1 MSEEKTKKDIY
12 VSARQSHLVTE
23 VTQRHTYDSFTLTA
37 TGTKQVSLIIPFMV
51 KRVKFNFSYYFKSDI
66 NVNFLVTS
74 DLVYNDVVGNLNKF
88 AIYSAVPQ
96 AYTIGT
102 LTSDTIIE
110 YVFKEPRQVN
120 GTYNFKFTEQNG
132 ATIVSGT
139 VLLHCEFLDQ

>member
-1 MSEEKTKKDIY
+1 
-12 VSARQSHLVTE
+12 
-23 VTQRHTYDSFTLTA
+23 
-37 TGTKQVSLIIPFMV
+37 MV